1 MKDMLLAVLKD
12 KADMYVSG
20 EELSRKLGVSRTAVW
35 KHIGSLRNEGY
46 DIKSAPRRGY
56 KLVAVPDLLLP
67 AEISEGL
74 RTSVLG
80 KQIYYH
86 TEADSTNR
94 LAKKLAMDG
103 EPEGSVVLAEQQ
115 VAGKGR
121 MGREWSSP
129 AGGIWMSVILRP
141 RLAPHQVQAL
151 TLTAAVAAVAATYN
165 ATGVMTGIKWPN
177 DLLLGGKKISGIL
190 TEVSA
195 EMERVNYLI
204 LGVGFNA
211 NIPGEVFNERQL
223 PEAGSLLTETGIP
236 VKRALWVKLFLE
248 KLEHYYLLAMREG
261 FADIFHAWRRY
272 SVTLGEEVEVHIAGR
287 IETGVAVDIDSNG
300 ALQVKTGVGIETFM
314 AGDVSL
320 KKNS

>member
-1 MKDMLLAVLKD
+1 MKDILLAVLKD
-12 KADMYVSG
+12 KAETYVSG

-35 KHIGSLRNEGY
+35 KHVGNLRKEGY
-46 DIKSAPRRGY
+46 DIKSAPRLGY

-67 AEISEGL
+67 AEISDGL
-74 RTSVLG
+74 RTSVIG
-80 KQIYYH
+80 KQIYYYAE
-86 TEADSTNR
+86 TDSTNR

-103 EPEGSVVLAEQQ
+103 EPEGSVVLVERQL
-115 VAGKGR
+115 AGKGR

-129 AGGIWMSVILRP
+129 SGGIWMSVILRP
-141 RLAPHQVQAL
+141 SLAPHQAQAL
-151 TLTAAVAAVAATYN
+151 TLAAAVAAVEATYN

-177 DLLLGGKKISGIL
+177 DLLLCRKKISGIL

-211 NIPGEVFNERQL
+211 NIPGELFSHL
-223 PEAGSLLTETGIP
+223 PEAGSLLAQTGKP

-248 KLEHYYLLAMREG
+248 RLEYYYLLAMREG
-261 FADIFHAWRRY
+261 FADIFNAWRRY
-272 SVTLGEEVEVHIAGR
+272 SVTLGEEVEVHVAGR

-300 ALQVKTGVGIETFM
+300 ALQVKTGAGIETFM

-320 KKNS
+320 KKKLR